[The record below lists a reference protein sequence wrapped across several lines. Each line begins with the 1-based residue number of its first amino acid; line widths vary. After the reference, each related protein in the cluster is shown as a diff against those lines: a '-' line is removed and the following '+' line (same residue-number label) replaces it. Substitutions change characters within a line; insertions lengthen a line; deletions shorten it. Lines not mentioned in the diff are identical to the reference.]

1 MRPLKF
7 LQAYLALAGAYVAF
21 IIWLTLTATPPQ
33 GPRFDNAD
41 KWMHCLAYFLMM
53 GCFGQLA
60 VERRLRA
67 GLALACMALG
77 ALLELLQGLGGVRH
91 MELADAGANALGAWM
106 GHWATRG
113 RGGALL
119 LRLETAATRR

>member
-1 MRPLKF
+1 MRSLKY

-21 IIWLTLTATPPQ
+21 IIWLTLTSTPPQ
-33 GPRFDNAD
+33 GPQFDNAD

-53 GCFGQLA
+53 GWLGQLA

-67 GLALACMALG
+67 NLALACMGLG
-77 ALLELLQGLGGVRH
+77 AVLELLQGLGGVRH

-113 RGGALL
+113 RGGAWLQG
-119 LRLETAATRR
+119 LEKALGR